1 MAIEDSGFSQSL
13 EAGADLSAKQF
24 YACKLDSNGRAVLC
38 GAGDPLTAGVN
49 LGTPV
54 VGEAA
59 SFGVVGLFPVVLG
72 GTVAVGD
79 RLTSN
84 ASGAFVKAYGADAV
98 AGIAQEAGVSG
109 NIITAMI
116 MPMVSKNMGNN
127 TMEIPITLAN
137 ITAAGD
143 VVTTMVPGFA
153 GRILKV
159 FFVVTTKV
167 TTASKAVT
175 LNLEIGT
182 TDLTGGVVSLT
193 SANCGTLGAVVAGS
207 AITGNNVFSETDS
220 ISVEAASVT
229 AFTEGEGMLVIVMG

>member
-38 GAGDPLTAGVN
+38 GAGDPLIAGVN

-59 SFGVVGLFPVVLG
+59 SFGLLGLFPVKLG

-79 RLTSN
+79 KLTPDGT
-84 ASGAFVKAYGADAV
+84 GAFVKAYGADAV

-116 MPMVSKNMGNN
+116 MPTVSKSMGN

-159 FFVVTTKV
+159 FFVVLIPA
-167 TTASKAVT
+167 TTASKAVA

-193 SANCGTLGAVVAGS
+193 SANCGTKGAVVAGS

-229 AFTEGEGMLVIVMG
+229 AFVEGEGMLVVVMG

>member
-24 YACKLDSNGRAVLC
+24 YACKLDSSMKAVLC
-38 GAGDPLTAGVN
+38 VAGDPLTAGVN

-59 SFGVVGLFPVVLG
+59 SFGLLGLFPVVLG

-79 RLTSN
+79 KLTPN

-229 AFTEGEGMLVIVMG
+229 AFTEGEGMLVVVMG